1 MNTTRATRRKV
12 DKSNKRDEKRL
23 SCIGENVQKRSRN
36 NEEMEHRN
44 GNQERNEKR
53 GRLRNKAKK
62 HKEVG

>member
-44 GNQERNEKR
+44 GNR
-53 GRLRNKAKK
+53 
-62 HKEVG
+62 KETRKEEG